1 MVRRERIEGVRQYN
15 RSKVPRLRWT
25 PDLHHCF
32 VHAIHKLGGQH
43 KATPKR
49 VLQLM
54 GVGGLTISHVKSHLQ
69 MYRNMRNDDLGMQ
82 GIQQM
87 DDQEQTFA
95 GGMQIWTDMQQQDH
109 HHECNGPYCRCHTSS
124 KHAKGSLLLLHHQ
137 QQQQQLQR
145 PNEMETRQGTST
157 QTSFLRSQGIR
168 ERDVSSGLPV
178 PGQPAGYYSY
188 YTPMAPDE
196 SSPRRHRRPAW
207 PHHGAPPA
215 AAADGAGHDD
225 AAPPPRLLGLVVMT
239 TTRRG
244 SREEHDEAT
253 PPVNGARNG
262 KARRMA
268 AAEERD
274 GDELSLSLT
283 LDSGLS
289 CRSSGGGAYCCSEGS
304 SSNWLSSPSSTSS
317 GGGGAGGGFSRRS
330 PAMLNSVSLDLSL

>member
-1 MVRRERIEGVRQYN
+1 MAMVRGTMVRRERIEGVRQYN

-69 MYRNMRNDDLGMQ
+69 MYRNMRNDDLG
-82 GIQQM
+82 IQQM

-95 GGMQIWTDMQQQDH
+95 GGMQIWTDMQLQDH
-109 HHECNGPYCRCHTSS
+109 HHECNGPYCRCHSSS
-124 KHAKGSLLLLHHQ
+124 KHAKGSLLLLHHH

-145 PNEMETRQGTST
+145 PNEMETRRAEAST
-157 QTSFLRSQGIR
+157 QTGFLRSQGIC

-178 PGQPAGYYSY
+178 PAAYYSY
-188 YTPMAPDE
+188 YTPMA
-196 SSPRRHRRPAW
+196 
-207 PHHGAPPA
+207 HGAPP

-225 AAPPPRLLGLVVMT
+225 PPRLLGLVVMAT

-244 SREEHDEAT
+244 SREEHKAT
-253 PPVNGARNG
+253 PPPENGAIRHG
-262 KARRMA
+262 RKARRTTA
-268 AAEERD
+268 AAEEEERDGD

-289 CRSSGGGAYCCSEGS
+289 CRSSGGAGAYCCSEGS
-304 SSNWLSSPSSTSS
+304 SSNWLISSPSSTTSLV
-317 GGGGAGGGFSRRS
+317 AGGCSRRS
-330 PAMLNSVSLDLSL
+330 TPAMLSSVVSLDLSL